1 MTEDGQQTRD
11 SMPDAAGEQTPQ
23 EARSRAPEGG
33 DVAKSDL
40 LQAYRRKKSEPSDER
55 EEQERARSK
64 RQTEK
69 QTSDGESIVVDF
81 VANFVAGGNASFE
94 PVKGRVLMSQR
105 RLILATSKAK
115 TVIPI
120 TSIFDIAVGQV
131 PPEVEE
137 FFDYTVMVGYI
148 IGRQR
153 RTTVIGGDRD
163 TIEKFSLLLF
173 RAALNGSRAQVT
185 HPARIGGRVL
195 DTERQPSGL
204 HLDYEAVTFPDD
216 DGPLTENGDPFH
228 IDLASV
234 IFFEVLERTVDGETR
249 LVLSVQ
255 HVKQGQT
262 VTSEITLDSR
272 RKMNILGRYLRLVYH
287 WIKSGVRNVE
297 VTEQGLEVL
306 VGLYSAGEMA
316 AEVDFSELLGV
327 EEEVLDAELEKLHE
341 EELIGDDELPTSL
354 TPQGRF
360 VVNEE
365 IEDVNV

>member
-1 MTEDGQQTRD
+1 MTEDGTQTQD
-11 SMPDAAGEQTPQ
+11 STRGQSGKQTAN
-23 EARSRAPEGG
+23 EARARAPEGG

-40 LQAYRRKKSEPSDER
+40 LQAYRRQKSEPEGER
-55 EEQERARSK
+55 EKKERERSK
-64 RQTEK
+64 K
-69 QTSDGESIVVDF
+69 QQSKKLGNNESIVVDF

-105 RLILATSKAK
+105 RLILATSKGK
-115 TVIPI
+115 TNIPI

-148 IGRQR
+148 TGRQR
-153 RTTVIGGDRD
+153 RTTVIGGDRE

-195 DTERQPSGL
+195 DTPRQPSGL

-216 DGPLTENGDPFH
+216 DGPLTENGEPFH

-234 IFFEVLERTVDGETR
+234 IFFEVLERTIDDETR

-287 WIKSGVRNVE
+287 WIKSEVRNVE
-297 VTEQGLEVL
+297 LTEQRLEVL
-306 VGLYSAGEMA
+306 VGLYSTGEMA
-316 AEVDFSELLGV
+316 ADVDFSELLGV
-327 EEEVLDAELEKLHE
+327 EEEVLDAEVEELHE
-341 EELIGDDELPTSL
+341 EGLIEDEELPTSL

>member
-1 MTEDGQQTRD
+1 MTNEQPPT
-11 SMPDAAGEQTPQ
+11 SESGESDDQMV
-23 EARSRAPEGG
+23 ENARSRTPEGG
-33 DVAKSDL
+33 DVANSKI
-40 LQAYRRKKSEPSDER
+40 LQAYRRQKSEPADNREKKER
-55 EEQERARSK
+55 EHSK
-64 RQTEK
+64 KRTQKRTPN
-69 QTSDGESIVVDF
+69 GESIVVDF
-81 VANFVAGGNASFE
+81 VASFVAGGNASFE

-105 RLILATSKAK
+105 RLILATSSSK
-115 TVIPI
+115 TDIPI

-148 IGRQR
+148 IGNQR
-153 RTTVIGGDRD
+153 RTTVVGGDRE
-163 TIEKFSLLLF
+163 TIEKFTLLLF
-173 RAALNGSRAQVT
+173 RAVLNGSRAMVT

-195 DTERQPSGL
+195 DTPRRPTGL

-234 IFFEVLERTVDGETR
+234 IFFEVLERTVEDEKR

-262 VTSEITLDSR
+262 VTTEISLKSR

-287 WIKSGVRNVE
+287 WIKSNVRDVD

-327 EEEVLDAELEKLHE
+327 EQAVLDDALETLHDE
-341 EELIGDDELPTSL
+341 DLIGDDTLPTSL

>member
-1 MTEDGQQTRD
+1 MTEDTQQPGGQSAD
-11 SMPDAAGEQTPQ
+11 DADIVTN
-23 EARSRAPEGG
+23 ARSNAVEGG
-33 DVAKSDL
+33 DVAKAEL
-40 LQAYRRKKSEPSDER
+40 LQAYRRQKEEPEPGAGESQAER
-55 EEQERARSK
+55 ERQSRIRKTSK
-64 RQTEK
+64 
-69 QTSDGESIVVDF
+69 GEAIVVDF
-81 VANFVAGGNASFE
+81 VASFVAGGSTAFE
-94 PVKGRVLMSQR
+94 PVKGRVLMSQQ
-105 RLILATSKAK
+105 RLILATGQSKTA
-115 TVIPI
+115 IPI
-120 TSIFDIAVGQV
+120 TSVFDIAVGQV

-148 IGRQR
+148 TGRTR
-153 RTTVIGGDRD
+153 RTTVIGGDRE
-163 TIEKFSLLLF
+163 TIEKFSLYLF
-173 RAALNGSRAQVT
+173 RAALNGSQATVK
-185 HPARIGGRVL
+185 HPARVGGRVMN
-195 DTERQPSGL
+195 TERHRSGL

-216 DGPLTENGDPFH
+216 DGPLTENGEPFH

-234 IFFEVLERTVDGETR
+234 IFFEVLERTTDEQKQ

-255 HVKQGQT
+255 HVEQGQT
-262 VTSEITLDSR
+262 VTSEISLDSR

-287 WIKSGVRNVE
+287 WIKSDVRNIE

-327 EEEVLDAELEKLHE
+327 EQEVLDAELETLNDE
-341 EELIGDDELPTSL
+341 GLIGDETLPTSL

>member
-1 MTEDGQQTRD
+1 MTEDGTQTQD
-11 SMPDAAGEQTPQ
+11 STREQAGEQSPE

-33 DVAKSDL
+33 DVAESDL
-40 LQAYRRKKSEPSDER
+40 LQAYRRKKSEPDDDREQRER
-55 EEQERARSK
+55 ERSEQK
-64 RQTEK
+64 RIK
-69 QTSDGESIVVDF
+69 KIGDNESIVVDF
-81 VANFVAGGNASFE
+81 VANFVAGGNASFD

-105 RLILATSKAK
+105 RLILATAK
-115 TVIPI
+115 GKTNISI
-120 TSIFDIAVGQV
+120 SSIFDIAVGQV

-148 IGRQR
+148 TGRQR
-153 RTTVIGGDRD
+153 RTTVIGGDRE

-173 RAALNGSRAQVT
+173 RAALNGSRTQVT

-195 DTERQPSGL
+195 DTPRRPSGL

-216 DGPLTENGDPFH
+216 GGPLTENGEPFH

-234 IFFEVLERTVDGETR
+234 IFFEVLERTIDDEKR

-287 WIKSGVRNVE
+287 WIKSEVRNIE

-327 EEEVLDAELEKLHE
+327 EEAVLDAELEELHGE
-341 EELIGDDELPTSL
+341 GLIEDEELPTAL

-360 VVNEE
+360 IVNEE

>member
-1 MTEDGQQTRD
+1 MTNEQPPTSD
-11 SMPDAAGEQTPQ
+11 AGESDDQMV
-23 EARSRAPEGG
+23 ENARSRTPEGG
-33 DVAKSDL
+33 DVANSDL
-40 LQAYRRKKSEPSDER
+40 LQAYRRQKSEPEDKREKRER
-55 EEQERARSK
+55 KTSERR
-64 RQTEK
+64 TEK
-69 QTSDGESIVVDF
+69 RTSSGESIVVDF
-81 VANFVAGGNASFE
+81 VASFVAGGNASFE
-94 PVKGRVLMSQR
+94 PVKGRVLMSQQ
-105 RLILATSKAK
+105 RLVLATSKGK
-115 TVIPI
+115 TNIPI

-148 IGRQR
+148 IGKKR
-153 RTTVIGGDRD
+153 RTTVIGGDRE
-163 TIEKFSLLLF
+163 TIEKFTLLLF
-173 RAALNGSRAQVT
+173 RAVLNGSQAQVT

-195 DTERQPSGL
+195 DTPRRPTGL

-216 DGPLTENGDPFH
+216 DGPLTEDGDPFH

-234 IFFEVLERTVDGETR
+234 IFFEVLERTIDDETR

-262 VTSEITLDSR
+262 VTTEISLKSR

-287 WIKSGVRNVE
+287 WIKSNVRDVE

-327 EEEVLDAELEKLHE
+327 EQAVLDDALETLHDE
-341 EELIGDDELPTSL
+341 DLIDDETLPTSL

>member
-1 MTEDGQQTRD
+1 MTDDTQEPEGQTAD
-11 SMPDAAGEQTPQ
+11 DAKIVAN
-23 EARSRAPEGG
+23 ARSNAVEGG

-40 LQAYRRKKSEPSDER
+40 LQAYRRQKEEPEPKATEEETKAER
-55 EEQERARSK
+55 EARI
-64 RQTEK
+64 RR
-69 QTSDGESIVVDF
+69 TSSGEAIVVDF
-81 VANFVAGGNASFE
+81 VASFVAGGSTAFE

-105 RLILATSKAK
+105 RLILATGKSKNA
-115 TVIPI
+115 IPI

-131 PPEVEE
+131 PPEVED

-148 IGRQR
+148 TGRQR
-153 RTTVIGGDRD
+153 RTTVIGGDRE
-163 TIEKFSLLLF
+163 TIEKFSLYLF
-173 RAALNGSRAQVT
+173 RAALNGSQATVK
-185 HPARIGGRVL
+185 HPARVGGRVM
-195 DTERQPSGL
+195 DTEPHESGL

-216 DGPLTENGDPFH
+216 EGPLTENGEPFH

-234 IFFEVLERTVDGETR
+234 IFFEVLERTNDDEQKK

-255 HVKQGQT
+255 HVEQGQT
-262 VTSEITLDSR
+262 VTSEISLKSR

-287 WIKSGVRNVE
+287 WIKSDVRNIE
-297 VTEQGLEVL
+297 VTEQELEVL

-327 EEEVLDAELEKLHE
+327 EQEVLDAKLETLHDE
-341 EELIGDDELPTSL
+341 GLIGDDELPTSL